1 MFLEKPNLIRV
12 KILTSALHIH
22 LSACLKNMR
31 ILKITSPHIKI
42 YIKDDKQSIQIRH
55 HFSHQQIRQ
64 FPFLCPH
71 LLFFPLHFPILHSI
85 FPSPTFI
92 PFWPKLLS
100 LQASKATTT
109 ALSLT
114 ESSFKVF
121 DFFVASVISRGN
133 RDFCSPS
140 TPSICT
146 PVQFLSGNRACLQ
159 WELQEN

>member
-12 KILTSALHIH
+12 KILTSALHIR

-121 DFFVASVISRGN
+121 DFFCCLCYQQRKQRLLFSFHS
-133 RDFCSPS
+133 FHLHSC
-140 TPSICT
+140 
-146 PVQFLSGNRACLQ
+146 PVPQ
-159 WELQEN
+159 W